1 MIQTTQFMA
10 AYRLFLCNYLQE
22 NLSSNTSI
30 VLSSPLR
37 HVALSNDPNVV
48 GYTQNQPELDAVCRS
63 LPRAQKEYE
72 MQLFA
77 ALFDFRR
84 MVTLVEQM
92 KKMAK
97 EAVSFHSV
105 DC

>member
-48 GYTQNQPELDAVCRS
+48 EYTQNQPELDAVCRL
-63 LPRAQKEYE
+63 LPRAQKDQPGGKKTMKSY
-72 MQLFA
+72 LWSLA
-77 ALFDFRR
+77 AQ
-84 MVTLVEQM
+84 EIQ
-92 KKMAK
+92 
-97 EAVSFHSV
+97 
-105 DC
+105 